1 MALTGASYRMSPGSG
16 PDTARNADYLLISRL
31 DESAGRCARSSSSA
45 LWRGIAGCCPDP
57 VRRGELWGGYGRF
70 SAVVGVLPDRA
81 RHSASHWRSAS
92 PPGRSSIQPA
102 GTCRGAAER
111 ARAADGQ
118 GRAMRSGGPDLTC
131 GWRELNPGSLS
142 PAARVRRRRRVL
154 PAVSCRLL
162 ASFRRRAYAR
172 RWAPISRFGVAS
184 APLGDDCS
192 RERRAR
198 TADFSLYPLLDRN
211 CHPPA
216 GGVGRGLR
224 VRAGSEIV
232 S

>member
-1 MALTGASYRMSPGSG
+1 MATPWAGTGPGAARQPASQPASQHGEQTQHAPGHRNHDRTSPLRSPTDAGKAGRRAFSRTAPVTQRYTGDRHHLQADLRSG
-16 PDTARNADYLLISRL
+16 PSGHAGGLRNVHGPRM
-31 DESAGRCARSSSSA
+31 
-45 LWRGIAGCCPDP
+45 
-57 VRRGELWGGYGRF
+57 V
-70 SAVVGVLPDRA
+70 
-81 RHSASHWRSAS
+81 
-92 PPGRSSIQPA
+92 
-102 GTCRGAAER
+102 
-111 ARAADGQ
+111 RAARCGPASRTLHADAGAEP
-118 GRAMRSGGPDLTC
+118 GVAVAGG
-131 GWRELNPGSLS
+131 
-142 PAARVRRRRRVL
+142 RVRLRRPGL

-184 APLGDDCS
+184 APRGDDCS

-224 VRAGSEIV
+224 VRAGSESV